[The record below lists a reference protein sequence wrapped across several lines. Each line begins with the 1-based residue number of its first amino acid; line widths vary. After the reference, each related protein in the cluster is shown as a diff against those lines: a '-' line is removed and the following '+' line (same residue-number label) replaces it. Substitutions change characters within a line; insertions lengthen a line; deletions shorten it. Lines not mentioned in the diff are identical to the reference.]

1 MASDLSAEKRLQT
14 FQVGASIVLIIAVTA
29 ALFFLTQGHRVAFS
43 RAEKAYSRKDYTAA
57 ARHYSAAGNFS
68 LLHPVAR
75 YRAAHAW
82 QETGELAKAAALYRE
97 LLISHP
103 RDPAVVA
110 AYAGIAQALGRP
122 ADAITAYETL
132 GARDSLDA
140 AQLAHLADIYQQAGR
155 FPDAVATCRL
165 ALQRQPDARAPRLLL
180 ARVLS
185 WSGRFEEA
193 VIEYRH
199 YLRE

>member
-1 MASDLSAEKRLQT
+1 MSSDLSAEKRLQT
-14 FQVGASIVLIIAVTA
+14 FQVGASIVLIIAVTT

-43 RAEKAYSRKDYTAA
+43 RAEKAYSRKDYASAARYYTAA
-57 ARHYSAAGNFS
+57 GEFA

-75 YRAAHAW
+75 HRAAHAW
-82 QETGELAKAAALYRE
+82 QETGELPQAAALYRE
-97 LLISHP
+97 LLLSNP
-103 RDPAVVA
+103 RDPALIA

-122 ADAITAYETL
+122 ADAITAYEAL
-132 GARDSLDA
+132 GPRDSLDA
-140 AQLAHLADIYQQAGR
+140 AQLSHLADIYQQAGR
-155 FPDAVATCRL
+155 FDDAVATCRL
-165 ALQRQPDARAPRLLL
+165 VLQRQPDARAPRLLL

-185 WSGRFEEA
+185 WSGRFEES